1 MVAPGINLP
10 ENYIIM
16 KREVLADR
24 IVTYCDAIVA
34 FSIVNGLAF
43 LIALGEPD
51 VRCSIGEIRYFMI
64 VANLFFPVLG
74 TAGLIWLRRFELRL
88 RGGEIEEETV
98 ARFWRIM
105 HCLRIALIWIFAVLV
120 VTGISGSAFDPNCAG

>member
-1 MVAPGINLP
+1 
-10 ENYIIM
+10 M

-51 VRCSIGEIRYFMI
+51 VRCSIGEIQSFM
-64 VANLFFPVLG
+64 VAVNLFFPVLG
-74 TAGLIWLRRFELRL
+74 TAGLLWLRRFELRL
-88 RGGEIEEETV
+88 RDGEIEDAMV
-98 ARFWRIM
+98 AGFWRRL
-105 HCLRIALIWIFAVLV
+105 HVLRLVLV
-120 VTGISGSAFDPNCAG
+120 WVFAAFVLSGITGTSFDPSCT